1 MDPTRPL
8 GARSAGAALVLA
20 PVLLVTAELLYD
32 NDAEDA
38 VSTLA
43 WVNAHGGRWLAGNLV
58 SLAAAALFA
67 FCAPAVAAL
76 VRGRGRVLARIAAL
90 VTCAGAAGYAAH
102 TGAFVV
108 LGVMADTP
116 DRREVQQVARAL
128 EDDPGFG
135 LVLLLFLTGLVLGLV
150 TLSLAAARG
159 GLCPRWAPALVI
171 AAVALELVPHG
182 LDALNWTSAALLTGG
197 LVAVGLGV
205 LRGEHPSDS
214 HEPSFTP
221 RPGQPAVR

>member
-20 PVLLVTAELLYD
+20 PVLLVTAEALYD

-43 WVNAHGGRWLAGNLV
+43 WVNAHGDRWLAGNLV

-67 FCAPAVAAL
+67 FSAPAVAAL

-135 LVLLLFLTGLVLGLV
+135 LVLLLFLTGLVVGPRDAVPRSGARRALPAVGPGPGHRRRRPRARPARPGRPQLDERRAAHRR
-150 TLSLAAARG
+150 TGRGRAGRAAR
-159 GLCPRWAPALVI
+159 RAPV
-171 AAVALELVPHG
+171 
-182 LDALNWTSAALLTGG
+182 
-197 LVAVGLGV
+197 
-205 LRGEHPSDS
+205 RR
-214 HEPSFTP
+214 HEPSFAP